1 MDIYCAF
8 IDSSTGVIDSAY
20 NNGVDRLIINNSSS
34 TDIEIRDQRMPF
46 VLADTFGNF
55 TIFSNV
61 GYNQIIKR
69 YVSVGSK
76 IKPTIVEE
84 SAITTACSF
93 TLTDVNRYVTAFD
106 GGEFLQV
113 RVRDKYVKGYRS
125 TSLSQPIP
133 IVNDCFIDLEV
144 IGIPG
149 AMAYKIRNESE
160 AEFTDWIP
168 INLPIQPL
176 NEAGKEIGLDEQV
189 FRDTFKGR
197 WIANDIFTMPW
208 VLSKSDGVKR
218 VCIEVL
224 TQFGKTQQFCLD
236 IVAEYSSISYVI
248 EVFYAKPGT
257 IVKIFK
263 PVRYKGIPVVNR
275 KTFYKEAADGQS
287 AVTISNED
295 LRSLDL
301 EESTEVEVYIQV
313 VFEDPDRISRLDA
326 LNSIASYVD
335 RRKDS
340 GSMRLSLYQQGSRI
354 QSVDLKA
361 SNASEGVY
369 YGQFKVRKNN
379 GVTDKDGLAFVF
391 VDLPSECL
399 NPFVKNFVSI
409 LRLIN
414 DKNLDLSQ
422 ATVID
427 GNSFI
432 EKYTQGDKRNAF
444 GSRRLT

>member
-1 MDIYCAF
+1 M
-8 IDSSTGVIDSAY
+8 
-20 NNGVDRLIINNSSS
+20 
-34 TDIEIRDQRMPF
+34 
-46 VLADTFGNF
+46 
-55 TIFSNV
+55 
-61 GYNQIIKR
+61 
-69 YVSVGSK
+69 
-76 IKPTIVEE
+76 
-84 SAITTACSF
+84 
-93 TLTDVNRYVTAFD
+93 
-106 GGEFLQV
+106 
-113 RVRDKYVKGYRS
+113 
-125 TSLSQPIP
+125 
-133 IVNDCFIDLEV
+133 
-144 IGIPG
+144 
-149 AMAYKIRNESE
+149 
-160 AEFTDWIP
+160 
-168 INLPIQPL
+168 
-176 NEAGKEIGLDEQV
+176 
-189 FRDTFKGR
+189 
-197 WIANDIFTMPW
+197 
-208 VLSKSDGVKR
+208 
-218 VCIEVL
+218 
-224 TQFGKTQQFCLD
+224 
-236 IVAEYSSISYVI
+236 
-248 EVFYAKPGT
+248 
-257 IVKIFK
+257 
-263 PVRYKGIPVVNR
+263 
-275 KTFYKEAADGQS
+275 
-287 AVTISNED
+287 
-295 LRSLDL
+295 
-301 EESTEVEVYIQV
+301 
-313 VFEDPDRISRLDA
+313 FEDPDRISRLDA